1 MKLKQLFIIF
11 ALLALIITG
20 CGVTPGDEPAASDDQ
35 PVGGEVEP
43 TQDPNEPVSSDDPAP
58 TEEPIVESTGE
69 VIIGEATVESME
81 VLILESF
88 PVQVNVQVS
97 GYLGD
102 GCTELGA
109 IDTER
114 VDDTFNV
121 TVHTERPADAI
132 CTQQLV
138 AFEETISLDV
148 QGLEA
153 GTYTVDVNGVTG
165 TFTLD
170 VDNAPIEDPV
180 DENTVEW
187 SLLPEED
194 QAELI
199 RLTLERALLDE
210 EIPDFLLLT
219 EGRDEIVLSTENV
232 DPELVPELEGVNL
245 VPLSPEEIQAK
256 ANEEGDFLYLHFQ
269 MVDVQSETEVTVSLN
284 NIWAIAEDSDMLYL
298 SGGGFKIEYT
308 KTADG
313 WSGEITELWIS

>member
-35 PVGGEVEP
+35 PVGGEVAP
-43 TQDPNEPVSSDDPAP
+43 TQDPDAPVSSDDPTP
-58 TEEPIVESTGE
+58 TEEPIVESGE
-69 VIIGEATVESME
+69 MIIGDATVESLDI
-81 VLILESF
+81 LILESF
-88 PVQVNVQVS
+88 PVQVNVHVS

-102 GCTELGA
+102 GCTELGD
-109 IDTER
+109 INVER
-114 VDDTFNV
+114 VDDTFKV
-121 TVHTERPADAI
+121 TIHTERPADAV

-138 AFEETISLDV
+138 GFEETIPLDV

-153 GTYTVDVNGVTG
+153 GTYTVDVNGVTA

-170 VDNAPIEDPV
+170 VDNAPVEDPV

-199 RLTLERALLDE
+199 RLTLERAVVDQ
-210 EIPDFLLLT
+210 EIPDFQLLT

-245 VPLSPEEIQAK
+245 VLLSPEEIQAK

-269 MVDVQSETEVTVSLN
+269 MVDVQSETEVTVALN
-284 NIWAIAEDSDMLYL
+284 NIWAIAEDSDTMYL

-313 WSGEITELWIS
+313 WTGEVTELWIS

>member
-20 CGVTPGDEPAASDDQ
+20 CGVTPGDEPAASDDR
-35 PVGGEVEP
+35 PVGSEVDP
-43 TQDPNEPVSSDDPAP
+43 TQDPDAPVSSDDPTP
-58 TEEPIVESTGE
+58 TVEPTTDPTGML
-69 VIIGEATVESME
+69 IGEATVESLDI
-81 VLILESF
+81 LILESF
-88 PVQVNVQVS
+88 PVQVNVHVS

-114 VDDTFNV
+114 VGDTFNV
-121 TVHTERPADAI
+121 TIHTQRPADAI

-138 AFEETISLDV
+138 GFEETIPLDV
-148 QGLEA
+148 LGLEA

-170 VDNAPIEDPV
+170 VDNVPVEDPGN
-180 DENTVEW
+180 ENTVEW

-199 RLTLERALLDE
+199 RLTLERAIVDQ
-210 EIPDFLLLT
+210 EIPDFQLLT

-245 VPLSPEEIQAK
+245 VLLSPEEIQAR
-256 ANEEGDFLYLHFQ
+256 ANEEGDFLYLNFQ
-269 MVDVQSETEVTVSLN
+269 MVDVESETQVTVSLN
-284 NIWAIAEDSDMLYL
+284 NIWAIAEDSDLIYL
-298 SGGGFKIEYT
+298 SGGGFSIEYT
-308 KTADG
+308 KTADS